1 MKIISSK
8 LLAEII
14 NSRRE
19 EKNLSIKKL
28 SDLASVNR
36 SILSRIEI
44 NDYIPSIQEIK
55 SLSSVLDFGVKDL
68 YEEINT
74 INPLINLKNQALNK
88 KEEEGLDR
96 LFSMMLTI
104 NIQLLIRK
112 SFDNSIQEKRLF

>member
-1 MKIISSK
+1 MKIISTK
-8 LLAEII
+8 RLTKIV
-14 NSRRE
+14 NSRRV